1 VSDRRRHRWRSG
13 RLISTPINDGWAL
26 TLYERDPQV
35 PNLPLEPQP
44 PTEISGTASL
54 AFGADLWTDGPKVVI
69 PAEPRRI
76 AIRGVYRT
84 AEYRTGSRFAF
95 WQPLEVAAPSGDIA
109 GTAALTFG
117 TGTVTLT
124 GTGELT
130 ASAALTFG
138 DTATLAGAGAL
149 LGASALAFGDAA
161 TLTGTGALEGS
172 AGLVFGASASAEL
185 GGIQGASALV
195 FGQTAT
201 LTGSGLLAGASALTF
216 GQTATLTG
224 AGALQGA
231 TALVLGQTADLTGTG
246 ALAGTTALLFG
257 ASMTPPTVVEIDGAA
272 ALAFDVTGTLT
283 DASAPPAQPEQP
295 SGGYGAQNEYNAARQ
310 RRKRR
315 RGDDES
321 KTPDVL
327 PIEAQAG
334 PGSSVATPTAPAA
347 DLELVRQLVAYWSG
361 EGDREQLNR
370 RAQRALDYALRAQS
384 VLAMQLFE
392 RELARQMED
401 DEMSALLMLLAEDD

>member
-1 VSDRRRHRWRSG
+1 MSDRRRHRWRSG

-201 LTGSGLLAGASALTF
+201 LTGSGLLEGASALTF

-272 ALAFDVTGTLT
+272 ALAFDASGTLT
-283 DASAPPAQPEQP
+283 DAAAPAP
-295 SGGYGAQNEYNAARQ
+295 SDEFLPGGYRAELRRQ
-310 RRKRR
+310 RRRR
-315 RGDDES
+315 RRDDDES
-321 KTPDVL
+321 KTPGSL
-327 PIEAQAG
+327 PAEAQAG
-334 PGSSVATPTAPAA
+334 PGSSDATPTAPAA
-347 DLELVRQLVAYWSG
+347 DLALVRELVAYWSG
-361 EGDREQLNR
+361 EADRALLNR
-370 RAQRALDYALRAQS
+370 RAQRALDYALRAES

-392 RELARQMED
+392 RELARQME
-401 DEMSALLMLLAEDD
+401 EEETVLLMLLLNDD